1 MLQVAY
7 TKRPP
12 GATQREALAKI
23 RACKAVSSCRLCTD
37 WRHFKSGLR
46 RRVPTPLQGAST
58 RTRCALPAKRRTRV
72 SFSCS
77 STTGTMFDKPLR
89 ANRGLALASRVAE
102 TSSAYRRPVERI
114 SAPNSKV
121 LPPAPA
127 QKSITISPRLGP
139 TSKAS
144 SWLPSSCTSINP
156 CSN

>member
-1 MLQVAY
+1 MAY
-7 TKRPP
+7 TRRPP

-23 RACKAVSSCRLCTD
+23 RACKTVSSCKLCTD

-46 RRVPTPLQGAST
+46 RKVPIPLHGAST
-58 RTRCALPAKRRTRV
+58 NTRWAFPAKRRTRV

-89 ANRGLALASRVAE
+89 ANRGFALANRVAE
-102 TSSAYRRPVERI
+102 TSRAYNRPVERI
-114 SAPNSKV
+114 KAPKSKV

-127 QKSITISPRLGP
+127 QKSMTISPRFGP
-139 TSKAS
+139 TNRAS
-144 SWLPSSCTSINP
+144 SWLPSSCTSIKP